1 MAHKIFLV
9 CGAIQ
14 ILPCALYVE
23 LNYTSPLLVNSPLIC
38 RQDIYSVQLTLKV
51 MFSTDHYR
59 VPPQPHALSYISGRP
74 TLTQE
79 KLFTALDLAAL
90 LRLLL
95 RDRALPMLYPMLAGP
110 LRRLHATTY
119 SSLIS
124 SRRVHQRIS
133 SQNVSPD
140 NPAADIYRDFNHLK
154 NFILAFPS
162 TELLKRKAPDS

>member
-1 MAHKIFLV
+1 MIVVYFSTTSEVKLCVMAHKIFLV

-90 LRLLL
+90 LRLFCGIAPCRCYVPCWLVLSGDCTLL
-95 RDRALPMLYPMLAGP
+95 LTARKYPQGGC
-110 LRRLHATTY
+110 T
-119 SSLIS
+119 SG
-124 SRRVHQRIS
+124 
-133 SQNVSPD
+133 SPF
-140 NPAADIYRDFNHLK
+140 AECVARQ
-154 NFILAFPS
+154 PS
-162 TELLKRKAPDS
+162 C